1 MRSLRPP
8 GDGSRIAA
16 GADAYGGT
24 HLRRIACAARG
35 KDNRCALPASV
46 ELSAQSASG
55 RLGLLRFGSRRS
67 NRLVDAL
74 VIHAP
79 PETVVTGLTA
89 HLEAG
94 ADHLA
99 VYVLDNDPVDSW
111 RQLANLLL

>member
-1 MRSLRPP
+1 M
-8 GDGSRIAA
+8 
-16 GADAYGGT
+16 
-24 HLRRIACAARG
+24 
-35 KDNRCALPASV
+35 
-46 ELSAQSASG
+46 
-55 RLGLLRFGSRRS
+55 
-67 NRLVDAL
+67 VDAL